1 MRFANT
7 RTTDVRKY
15 CGAGIPCLVLT
26 DATGTVISDTYRGG
40 QYMGPE
46 VVVDDI
52 KTMVK

>member
-1 MRFANT
+1 
-7 RTTDVRKY
+7 
-15 CGAGIPCLVLT
+15 VLT
-26 DATGTVISDTYRGG
+26 DATGTVISDTYRSG